1 MNVSNNLNNLNKLS
15 FGELKT
21 FAQLNSAGNG
31 NVNNANSKY
40 NNAVNNTN
48 ATNTASSNTPKLQE
62 QVKEDTVVLFGKE
75 VKKKNL
81 AIGASIIGGISIV
94 ATLISVLG
102 RGKAI
107 AGEDAKLVEKLKTLS
122 YGQDDYL
129 LENNEIIELID
140 YIEELIEKLNYL
152 KNENSDLSDEN
163 DKLHEQIDEQIG
175 EEGIK
180 SLENFIWKLKLDNLY
195 TPELESFIN
204 DYYMKYHND

>member
-1 MNVSNNLNNLNKLS
+1 MNTMVD
-15 FGELKT
+15 LKEIR
-21 FAQLNSAGNG
+21 QN
-31 NVNNANSKY
+31 
-40 NNAVNNTN
+40 
-48 ATNTASSNTPKLQE
+48 
-62 QVKEDTVVLFGKE
+62 
-75 VKKKNL
+75 
-81 AIGASIIGGISIV
+81 
-94 ATLISVLG
+94 
-102 RGKAI
+102 
-107 AGEDAKLVEKLKTLS
+107 KLVEKLKTLS